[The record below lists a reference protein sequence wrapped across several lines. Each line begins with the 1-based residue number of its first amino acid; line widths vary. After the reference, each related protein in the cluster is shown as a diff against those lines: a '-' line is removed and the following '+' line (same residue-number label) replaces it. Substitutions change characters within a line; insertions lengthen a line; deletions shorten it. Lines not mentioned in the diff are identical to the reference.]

1 MTAALLSTTI
11 LVTGSNVPPMT
22 GWRLVQTYAET
33 KHYTVSQKTS
43 QV

>member
-22 GWRLVQTYAET
+22 AWRLEGTDLRRN
-33 KHYTVSQKTS
+33 
-43 QV
+43 